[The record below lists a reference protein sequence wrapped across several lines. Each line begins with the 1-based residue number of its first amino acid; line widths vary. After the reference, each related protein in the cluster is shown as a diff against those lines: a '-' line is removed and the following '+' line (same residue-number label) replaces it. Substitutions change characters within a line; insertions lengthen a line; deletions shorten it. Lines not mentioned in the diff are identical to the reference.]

1 MNFCSVR
8 ETAEKWGVSERF
20 VRKLCKEGRIE
31 NAIWDEKTWL
41 IPSGIE
47 KPERKKYE
55 RKTEENA
62 LNPDLSEY
70 AKRIVRQRIKNN
82 HYGIYE
88 YIQLNLTYSSNRM
101 ASNRLTRNEVEEIY
115 RTNKITSSFEPAK
128 VDDIIETVNHF
139 AAVRFVIDNIT
150 EPLTGVMIRKLHHI
164 LTYGTYADRKEKSRP
179 GEYRVSK
186 TDIGVPA
193 KEITGSV
200 TALIREYEKGLITLD
215 RILDFHV
222 HFERIRPFE
231 DYNGRL
237 GRLIMLKEC
246 LRHEIDPFII
256 DDKRRGAYN
265 RGIAVWSDDHAPLI
279 SVSLK
284 AQKRFQGKMELCKL
298 FQYARHPEPYQGGKR

>member
-128 VDDIIETVNHF
+128 VDDIIETINHF

-164 LTYGTYADRKEKSRP
+164 LTYGTYADRKEKIRP

-186 TDIGVPA
+186 TDVGIPA
-193 KEITGSV
+193 KEITPAVS
-200 TALIREYEKGLITLD
+200 ALIREYEKGLITLD

-256 DDKRRGAYN
+256 DDKRRNLYM
-265 RGIAVWSDDHAPLI
+265 RGILSWDDDPKVFRELAQGAQARLRGKWDLFRLMEYCRPLTG
-279 SVSLK
+279 
-284 AQKRFQGKMELCKL
+284 RG
-298 FQYARHPEPYQGGKR
+298 AR

>member
-55 RKTEENA
+55 RKTGEIA

-150 EPLTGVMIRKLHHI
+150 EPLTGVMIQKLHHI
-164 LTYGTYADRKEKSRP
+164 LTYGTYADRKEKIRP

-186 TDIGVPA
+186 TDVGIPA
-193 KEITGSV
+193 KEITPAVS
-200 TALIREYEKGLITLD
+200 ALIREYEKGLITLD

-256 DDKRRGAYN
+256 DDKRRNQYYK
-265 RGIAVWSDDHAPLI
+265 GIACWDTDPDVLR
-279 SVSLK
+279 SVCRE
-284 AQKRFQGKMELCKL
+284 AQVRFQGQMELCRL
-298 FQYARHPEPYQGGKR
+298 MQYCRMPNY

>member
-164 LTYGTYADRKEKSRP
+164 LTYGTYADRKEKIRP

-193 KEITGSV
+193 KEITGAV
-200 TALIREYEKGLITLD
+200 TTLIREYEKGLITLD

-256 DDKRRGAYN
+256 DDKRRGLYL
-265 RGIAVWSDDHAPLI
+265 RGILSWDDDPKVFRELVHG
-279 SVSLK
+279 
-284 AQKRFQGKMELCKL
+284 AQARLRGKWDLFRLMEYCRPPSGRG
-298 FQYARHPEPYQGGKR
+298 AR

>member
-128 VDDIIETVNHF
+128 VDDIIETINHF

-164 LTYGTYADRKEKSRP
+164 LTYGTYADRKEKIRP

-186 TDIGVPA
+186 TDVGIPA
-193 KEITGSV
+193 KEITPAVS
-200 TALIREYEKGLITLD
+200 ALIREYEKGLITLD

-256 DDKRRGAYN
+256 DDKRRGLYL
-265 RGIAVWSDDHAPLI
+265 RGILSWDDDP
-279 SVSLK
+279 K
-284 AQKRFQGKMELCKL
+284 AFRELVHGAQARLRGKWDLFRLMEYCRPPSGRG
-298 FQYARHPEPYQGGKR
+298 AR

>member
-31 NAIWDEKTWL
+31 NVVWDENTWL

-55 RKTEENA
+55 RKTEEKA

-164 LTYGTYADRKEKSRP
+164 LTYGTYADRKEKIRP

-186 TDIGVPA
+186 TDIGVPP
-193 KEITGSV
+193 KEITGAV

-222 HFERIRPFE
+222 RFERIRPFE

-256 DDKRRGAYN
+256 DDKRRSQYM
-265 RGIAVWSDDHAPLI
+265 RGILGWDDDPKVFREL
-279 SVSLK
+279 
-284 AQKRFQGKMELCKL
+284 AQGAQARLRGKWDLFRLMEYCRPPSGRG
-298 FQYARHPEPYQGGKR
+298 AR

>member
-31 NAIWDEKTWL
+31 NVVWDEKTWL

-164 LTYGTYADRKEKSRP
+164 LTYGTYADRKEKIRP

-256 DDKRRGAYN
+256 DDKRRNLYM
-265 RGIAVWSDDHAPLI
+265 RGILSWDDDPKVFREL
-279 SVSLK
+279 
-284 AQKRFQGKMELCKL
+284 AQGAQARLRGKWDLFRLMEYCRPPSGRG
-298 FQYARHPEPYQGGKR
+298 AR

>member
-164 LTYGTYADRKEKSRP
+164 LTYGTYADRKEKIRP

-193 KEITGSV
+193 KEITGAV

-256 DDKRRGAYN
+256 DDKRRSQYM
-265 RGIAVWSDDHAPLI
+265 RGILSWDDDPKIFREL
-279 SVSLK
+279 
-284 AQKRFQGKMELCKL
+284 AQGAQARLRGKWDLFRLMEYCRPPSGRG
-298 FQYARHPEPYQGGKR
+298 AR

>member
-31 NAIWDEKTWL
+31 NVVWDEKTWL

-139 AAVRFVIDNIT
+139 ASVRFVIDNIT

-164 LTYGTYADRKEKSRP
+164 LTYGTYADRKEKIRP

-193 KEITGSV
+193 KEITGAV

-256 DDKRRGAYN
+256 DDKRRSVYL
-265 RGIAVWSDDHAPLI
+265 RGILSWDDDPKVFREL
-279 SVSLK
+279 
-284 AQKRFQGKMELCKL
+284 AQGAQARLRGKWDLFRLMEYCRPATGRG
-298 FQYARHPEPYQGGKR
+298 AR

>member
-31 NAIWDEKTWL
+31 NVVWDEKTWL

-164 LTYGTYADRKEKSRP
+164 LTYGTYADRKEKIRP

-256 DDKRRGAYN
+256 DDKRRSQYM
-265 RGIAVWSDDHAPLI
+265 RGILSWDDDPKVLRE
-279 SVSLK
+279 L
-284 AQKRFQGKMELCKL
+284 AQGAQARLRGKWDLFRLMEYCRPPSGRG
-298 FQYARHPEPYQGGKR
+298 AR

>member
-115 RTNKITSSFEPAK
+115 RTNKITTSFEPAK

-164 LTYGTYADRKEKSRP
+164 LTYGTYADRKEKIRP

-193 KEITGSV
+193 KEITGSI
-200 TALIREYEKGLITLD
+200 TALIREYEKGRISLN
-215 RILDFHV
+215 RILEFHV
-222 HFERIRPFE
+222 HFEQIRPFE

-237 GRLIMLKEC
+237 GRLLMLKEC

-256 DDKRRGAYN
+256 DDKRRCVYL
-265 RGIAVWSDDHAPLI
+265 RGILSWDDDPKILTELAEG
-279 SVSLK
+279 
-284 AQKRFQGKMELCKL
+284 AQVRLRGKWDLFRLMEYCRPITGRG
-298 FQYARHPEPYQGGKR
+298 AR

>member
-164 LTYGTYADRKEKSRP
+164 LTYGTYADRKEKIRP

-193 KEITGSV
+193 KEITGAV
-200 TALIREYEKGLITLD
+200 TAMIREYEKGLITLN

-222 HFERIRPFE
+222 RFERIRPFE

-256 DDKRRGAYN
+256 DDKRRGLYL
-265 RGIAVWSDDHAPLI
+265 RGILSWDDDPKVFRELVHG
-279 SVSLK
+279 
-284 AQKRFQGKMELCKL
+284 AQARLRGKWDLFRLMEYCRPP
-298 FQYARHPEPYQGGKR
+298 FGRGAR

>member
-55 RKTEENA
+55 RKTEEKA

-128 VDDIIETVNHF
+128 VDDIIETVN
-139 AAVRFVIDNIT
+139 
-150 EPLTGVMIRKLHHI
+150 
-164 LTYGTYADRKEKSRP
+164 
-179 GEYRVSK
+179 
-186 TDIGVPA
+186 
-193 KEITGSV
+193 
-200 TALIREYEKGLITLD
+200 
-215 RILDFHV
+215 
-222 HFERIRPFE
+222 
-231 DYNGRL
+231 
-237 GRLIMLKEC
+237 
-246 LRHEIDPFII
+246 
-256 DDKRRGAYN
+256 
-265 RGIAVWSDDHAPLI
+265 
-279 SVSLK
+279 
-284 AQKRFQGKMELCKL
+284 CKC
-298 FQYARHPEPYQGGKR
+298 

>member
-31 NAIWDEKTWL
+31 NVVWNENTWL

-55 RKTEENA
+55 RKTEEKA

-70 AKRIVRQRIKNN
+70 VKRIVRQRIKNN
-82 HYGIYE
+82 HYGIDE
-88 YIQLNLTYSSNRM
+88 YIQRNLTYSSNRM

-115 RTNKITSSFEPAK
+115 RTNKITSSFELAK

-139 AAVRFVIDNIT
+139 ASVRFVIDNIT
-150 EPLTGVMIRKLHHI
+150 EPLTGVMIRKLNHI
-164 LTYGTYADRKEKSRP
+164 LTYGTYADRKEKIRP

-193 KEITGSV
+193 KEITGSI
-200 TALIREYEKGLITLD
+200 TALIRDYEKGLITLD

-222 HFERIRPFE
+222 RFERIRPFE

-237 GRLIMLKEC
+237 GRLLMLKEC
-246 LRHEIDPFII
+246 LRHEINPFII
-256 DDKRRGAYN
+256 DDKRRSVYL
-265 RGIAVWSDDHAPLI
+265 RGILSWDDDPRMFREL
-279 SVSLK
+279 
-284 AQKRFQGKMELCKL
+284 AQIAQARLRGKWDLFRLMEYCRPPSGRG
-298 FQYARHPEPYQGGKR
+298 AR

>member
-31 NAIWDEKTWL
+31 NVVWDEKTWL

-55 RKTEENA
+55 RKMGEIA

-164 LTYGTYADRKEKSRP
+164 LTYGTYADRKEKIRP

-193 KEITGSV
+193 KEITGAV
-200 TALIREYEKGLITLD
+200 TAMIREYEKGLITLD

-237 GRLIMLKEC
+237 GRPIMLKEC

-256 DDKRRGAYN
+256 DDKRRSVYL
-265 RGIAVWSDDHAPLI
+265 RGILSWDDDPK
-279 SVSLK
+279 VF
-284 AQKRFQGKMELCKL
+284 REL
-298 FQYARHPEPYQGGKR
+298 A

>member
-164 LTYGTYADRKEKSRP
+164 LTYGTYADRKEKIRP

-186 TDIGVPA
+186 TDVGIPA
-193 KEITGSV
+193 KEIVPAVS
-200 TALIREYEKGLITLD
+200 AMIREYEKGLITLD

-222 HFERIRPFE
+222 RFERIRPFE

-256 DDKRRGAYN
+256 DDKRRSQYM
-265 RGIAVWSDDHAPLI
+265 RGILSWDDDPKIFREL
-279 SVSLK
+279 
-284 AQKRFQGKMELCKL
+284 AQGAQARLRGKWDLFRLMEYCRPPSGRG
-298 FQYARHPEPYQGGKR
+298 AR